1 MPQFV
6 MRQVGSTATPPAPE
20 MIDVTPA
27 APALPEAYTFSKLIE
42 DCAADRS
49 GWPPDRIKTIR
60 STFAKLAAHIG
71 HDDAK
76 RVTLPELSA
85 FKTSMLR
92 AYEAKGGTRN
102 TVKQLLSPVK
112 VAFKWALA
120 NGKIDTNPAA
130 MLTVDNVTVG
140 TRADMSG
147 DEAVTILSAAREI
160 AEEQRWFVWLMA
172 LAGCSNKEARSCER
186 ADFSMDGDT
195 IVWDLRGTKTD
206 YRERTIP
213 LHSAL
218 AREGLWKFAQS
229 KPGRLFTGNRIDEKV
244 NDWIKTLRLG
254 EAKISKTC
262 YSFRHAFKTK
272 LRTAKVPGDE
282 RNYYQGHAA
291 ADVAATYGEHLIET
305 LRDYIERIPAPL

>member
-6 MRQVGSTATPPAPE
+6 MRQVGSTAIPPTPE
-20 MIDVTPA
+20 MMDVTPA
-27 APALPEAYTFSKLIE
+27 APALPVAYTFSTLIE

-49 GWPPDRIKTIR
+49 GWPGERIKTIK
-60 STFAKLAAHIG
+60 STFGRLAAHIG

-120 NGKIDTNPAA
+120 NGKIDSNPAA

-140 TRADMSG
+140 TRADMTG
-147 DEAVTILSAAREI
+147 DETATILTVAREI

-172 LAGCSNKEARSCER
+172 LAGCSNKEALSCER
-186 ADFSMDGDT
+186 DDFSLDGDT
-195 IVWDLRGTKTD
+195 IVWDLRGAKTD
-206 YRERTIP
+206 YRERKIP

-218 AREGLWKFAQS
+218 AREGLWQFVQS
-229 KPGRLFTGNRIDEKV
+229 KPGRLFIGNRIDEKA
-244 NDWIKTLRLG
+244 NDWIKTLRVG
-254 EAKISKTC
+254 ETKISKTV

-291 ADVAATYGEHLIET
+291 PDVAATYGEHLTDT